1 MPKAEVA
8 TAEAASTIAK
18 AASVETRLTEAR
30 LMERRTER
38 MTEAAPAGCGSEPA
52 PARPKSV
59 CRRPTRREAAA
70 VTGRCHGSTTTTCVT
85 LSLRWNQR
93 HQYSERRNG

>member
-1 MPKAEVA
+1 MAEAEVA
-8 TAEAASTIAK
+8 IAEAASTIAK
-18 AASVETRLTEAR
+18 AASIETRLMEAR

-38 MTEAAPAGCGSEPA
+38 TTEAAPAGWGSEPA

-70 VTGRCHGSTTTTCVT
+70 VTGRRQGPTTTGVT
-85 LSLRWNQR
+85 LSLGWNQR
-93 HQYSERRNG
+93 QEHRERRNG

>member
-1 MPKAEVA
+1 MPKAVVA
-8 TAEAASTIAK
+8 IAEAASTTK
-18 AASVETRLTEAR
+18 SASVETRLVEAG

-38 MTEAAPAGCGSEPA
+38 MTGAAPAGCGSEPA

-59 CRRPTRREAAA
+59 PRRPTRREAAA
-70 VTGRCHGSTTTTCVT
+70 VTGRRHGPTTTRAT

-93 HQYSERRNG
+93 QEHSERRNG

>member
-1 MPKAEVA
+1 MPEAEVA
-8 TAEAASTIAK
+8 IAEAASTIAK
-18 AASVETRLTEAR
+18 AASIETRLMEAR

-38 MTEAAPAGCGSEPA
+38 TTEAAPAGWGSEPA

-70 VTGRCHGSTTTTCVT
+70 VTGRRQGPTTTGVT
-85 LSLRWNQR
+85 LSLGWNQR
-93 HQYSERRNG
+93 QEHRERRNG